1 MAERRDTSNISGST
15 PVEALGRLFN
25 MGQSGEMLAMQKHL
39 LEAYAQAS
47 SAWVSRVKLEADLW
61 SQLAGSIMASRSIPE
76 ALSAYQQCVAQ
87 RMQMAAE
94 DGQRLTHDTQ
104 EFMAA
109 ISRAFSNG
117 SEYRGARRGDGR

>member
-104 EFMAA
+104 EFMTA
-109 ISRAFSNG
+109 ISRSSPTAQ
-117 SEYRGARRGDGR
+117 